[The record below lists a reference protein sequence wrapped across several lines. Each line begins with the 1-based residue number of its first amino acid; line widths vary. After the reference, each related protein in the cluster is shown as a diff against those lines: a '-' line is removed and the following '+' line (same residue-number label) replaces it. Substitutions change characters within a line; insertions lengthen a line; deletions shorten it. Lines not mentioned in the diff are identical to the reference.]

1 MGAAVSIS
9 GKDSNTAEKLA
20 DLEFTSHNIELED
33 GNSTMKGSSQPL
45 IKDLTITAAIKDFMA
60 LSGIDKRRE
69 KLRLLDLGCLEG
81 GFTLEFARYGV
92 AEAIG
97 VEGHQVNFDKCMAVA
112 EHFRQDNLKFVHDDV
127 KNLSAEKNGEFD
139 IILCLGL
146 LYHLDRPVEF
156 IHTLSKMLSDNGFL
170 FMDTHYAPR
179 NGSEMDEFVY
189 SDRYRDEA
197 PVDQEFGGAS
207 YSGRWWYE
215 YEQNTPEDEH
225 HPWDAV
231 SNYRSFVL
239 EYHSLTRAMLD
250 AGLTHIHRLPYG
262 DIAWDAREGHRWYRT
277 WLVAFKDQL
286 LETR

>member
-1 MGAAVSIS
+1 VSIFDK
-9 GKDSNTAEKLA
+9 GKVEKLT
-20 DLEFTSHNIELED
+20 DLEFTSHNIELEG

-45 IKDLTITAAIKDFMA
+45 IKDLTITRAIKDFMK
-60 LSGIDKRRE
+60 LSGMDGRRD

-92 AEAIG
+92 AEAVGI
-97 VEGHQVNFDKCMAVA
+97 EGHKVNFDKCMAVA
-112 EHFRQDNLKFVHDDV
+112 DHFRQDNLNFVHEDV
-127 KNLSAEKNGEFD
+127 KNLSVEKHGKFD

-146 LYHLDRPVEF
+146 LYHLDQPVEF
-156 IHTLSKMLSDNGFL
+156 IHTLSDMLNYDGFL

-179 NGSEMDEFVY
+179 NASELDEFIY
-189 SDRYRDEA
+189 KDRYRDEA
-197 PVDQEFGGAS
+197 PVKREVDGES

-215 YEQNTPEDEH
+215 YEQNTPEDKH

-250 AGLTHIHRLPYG
+250 AGLTHTYRLPYG
-262 DIAWDAREGHRWYRT
+262 DIAWDAKEGHRWYRT

-286 LETR
+286 LETRE